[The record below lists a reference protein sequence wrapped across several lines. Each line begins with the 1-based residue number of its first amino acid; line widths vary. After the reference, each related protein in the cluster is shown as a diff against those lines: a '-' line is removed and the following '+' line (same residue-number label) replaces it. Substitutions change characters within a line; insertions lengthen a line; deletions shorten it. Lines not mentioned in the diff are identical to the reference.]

1 MDAIAYNFNENQNLF
16 LENGQS
22 MTLEEYE
29 ALPEG
34 VRVELIE
41 GKVYQTRDMA
51 SPSMVHQELLGALF
65 FEIESYIR
73 SKKGDCRV
81 FPAPFDVKLND
92 NSSTVVQPDLL
103 VLCDKSKLDG
113 KRVNGAPDWV
123 IEIISPS
130 SISYDYLQKL
140 KLYASA
146 GVREY
151 WIVNPLDQT
160 VVVYNLAGGNMEPH
174 TYSFHDTVK
183 VNIYDDF
190 FIDFAEISERVDL

>member
-1 MDAIAYNFNENQNLF
+1 MDAIAYHFNENQNSLPKD
-16 LENGQS
+16 GQT

-34 VRVELIE
+34 VRVEIIR
-41 GKVYQTRDMA
+41 GKVYQTYDMA
-51 SPSMVHQELLGALF
+51 SPSMVHQEILSELHI
-65 FEIESYIR
+65 EIGNYLR

-92 NSSTVVQPDLL
+92 NPSTVVQPDLF
-103 VLCDKSKLDG
+103 VVCDKNKLDG

-130 SISYDYLQKL
+130 SISHDYLQKL

-160 VVVYNLAGGNMEPH
+160 VVVYDLTSGNMEPH

-183 VNIYDDF
+183 VNIYEDF
-190 FIDFAEISERVDL
+190 FIDFAEVLERVDL